1 MHKDTLWRV
10 HVCLVH
16 RLWQAVSLG
25 YRKGHMKCYSAMHV
39 NATVPCKEFSEED
52 ILDYYMFRKDKC
64 IWRKPVKTM

>member
-52 ILDYYMFRKDKC
+52 ILDYYM
-64 IWRKPVKTM
+64 